1 VLRSLRHRNFRL
13 FLTGQ
18 MISLTGTWM
27 QQVAMS
33 WLAYR
38 WTRSPL
44 VLGLFGFASQLP
56 AFFLAPVGGVL
67 ADRVSRRRLVMATQ
81 VLSMLQ
87 AATLAAL
94 VLTNHTGVG
103 GLLVLTAFLG
113 LVNGI
118 DIPVRQAFLVEMV
131 NDKSDLP
138 NAIAL
143 NSSAFNAARLVGP
156 ALGGFVVAAVG
167 EGVAF
172 LLNALSY
179 IAVIGA
185 LLALRLPSA
194 PARPLG
200 APAVWS
206 NLREGMRYAFGFPP
220 IRTILLLVFTAS
232 LFGVPFLVLMPVFA
246 ADVMHGGPST
256 LGLLMGAVGVG
267 ALAGALTLAA
277 RRSVVGLGS
286 MITIAI
292 GVFGTG
298 LLLFSATTSVLLA
311 LPGLFAAG
319 FGMMALMASSNTI
332 LQTIVEDDKRG
343 RVLSFYAMSF
353 MGAVPVGSLLA
364 GALAARIGAPATVR
378 IGACV
383 CLLSGLLYA
392 RVLPS
397 MRAHVRP
404 LYMRLGLLPD
414 AAAVVEDVPLARE
427 EDAAA
432 R

>member
-1 VLRSLRHRNFRL
+1 MLRSLRHRNFRL

-94 VLTNHTGVG
+94 VLTHHTGVG
-103 GLLVLTAFLG
+103 GLLALTAFLG

-172 LLNALSY
+172 LLNAVSY

-298 LLLFSATTSVLLA
+298 LLLFSATASVILA